1 MARDAP
7 TCHLVAISAVC
18 LGLSLPEGLP
28 AFFNSPRLRCFS
40 HSVLNGCRT
49 AAWACKS
56 TYVTAR
62 DSCYQALPLAFST
75 RLRDKAGVGRTG
87 NKASMQD

>member
-28 AFFNSPRLRCFS
+28 ASVNSPRLRRFS
-40 HSVLNGCRT
+40 HSALSGCHFSIS
-49 AAWACKS
+49 AWACKS
-56 TYVTAR
+56 TYVTAC
-62 DSCYQALPLAFST
+62 DNWYQAFTLAFSP
-75 RLRDKAGVGRTG
+75 RLRDKSWGGEDWKRG
-87 NKASMQD
+87 